1 MSRLP
6 RAIAQAVILTLLL
19 SLPALAQTP
28 APTSKPPYLDPSLP
42 IDQRVSDLVSR
53 LTLDEKAAQMQDVA
67 VAIPRLG
74 IPAYNWWNEAL
85 HGVAR
90 AGNATV
96 FPQAIGL
103 AATWDTDLI
112 HRVADV
118 ISTEA
123 RAKYNDALAHGNT
136 SRYYGLTFWSP
147 NINIFRDP
155 RWGRGQETYGEDP
168 FLTARIGVAFVTGLQ
183 GDDARYLKTI
193 STPKHYAVHSGP
205 EVLRHH
211 FDVPVSPHDF
221 ADTYSPAFRATVME
235 GKADSIMCAY
245 NSVLGVPAC
254 ASPFLMDT
262 LRKSW
267 GFQGY
272 VVSDCGAINDI
283 YQGHGYVMTLQQA
296 AALGVKA
303 GDDLS
308 CGNEYRVIGDAV
320 RDRLLTM
327 ADVDRSVKRLFEAR
341 FRLGMFDPPE
351 MVPWSKLTLADNDTA
366 ASRAVALQT
375 ARESIV
381 LLKNDRSTLPLALTV
396 KTIAVVGP
404 TADLPAVLLGN
415 YNGTPSSYVTP
426 LAGIRKRFTNA
437 NIIYAPGSSL
447 TETNSIPIPLDALR
461 TGGPNSQ
468 PGLKAEY
475 FNNANLQG
483 DPVSTRIDPQV
494 NFEWRGVSPAPGLT
508 GQAYSVRWTGEL
520 IAPADGDYLL
530 GGSVADGLR
539 LYLDAKRI
547 LDDWN
552 PHAERTRTTSVRLQR
567 AHAYRIVM
575 EYYHANRNNPIARL
589 VWSPPDMSSDAV
601 AAAKRADIV
610 IAVVGITPQL
620 EGEEMSTSAPGFFGG
635 DRVDMELPRPQLEM
649 LQAVAATG
657 KPLIV
662 VLTSGSA
669 LSVNWVQ
676 QHAAAVLEAWYPGE
690 EGGTAL
696 ANILAGDYNPSG
708 RLPVTVYTGVAQLPP
723 FEEYS
728 MQGRT
733 YRYFFGVPLYPFG
746 FGLSYTN
753 FTYTNAR
760 VDHEQIAA
768 TDDVNVSVDVKNSG
782 AKEGD
787 EVVELYIT
795 HPDVASAPI
804 RALVGFTRVHL
815 AAGEQRT
822 VSIALH
828 NRELSVVDENGKR
841 HISPGTLELWIGGG
855 QPVAGIGQTPPPG
868 AKIQFRI
875 TSQSDLPD

>member
-1 MSRLP
+1 
-6 RAIAQAVILTLLL
+6 
-19 SLPALAQTP
+19 
-28 APTSKPPYLDPSLP
+28 
-42 IDQRVSDLVSR
+42 
-53 LTLDEKAAQMQDVA
+53 
-67 VAIPRLG
+67 LG
-74 IPAYNWWNEAL
+74 IPAYNWWGEAL

-112 HRVADV
+112 HRVADT

-123 RAKYNDALAHGNT
+123 RAKYNDAIAHGNT
-136 SRYYGLTFWSP
+136 SRYYGLSFWSP

-211 FDVPVSPHDF
+211 FDVPVSLHDF
-221 ADTYSPAFRATVME
+221 ADTYSPAFRATIME
-235 GKADSIMCAY
+235 GKADSVMCAY
-245 NSVLGVPAC
+245 NSVLGAPAC
-254 ASPFLMDT
+254 VSPFLMDT

-267 GFQGY
+267 GFKGY
-272 VVSDCGAINDI
+272 IVSDCGAINDI
-283 YQGHGYVMTLQQA
+283 YQGHGYVLTLQQA

-308 CGNEYRVIGDAV
+308 CGSEYRIVSEAV
-320 RDRLLTM
+320 RDKLLST

-351 MVPWSKLTLADNDTA
+351 LVPWSNLTLADNDTSA
-366 ASRAVALQT
+366 NRALALQT

-381 LLKNDRSTLPLALTV
+381 LLKNDHNTLPLASTV

-404 TADLPAVLLGN
+404 TADLPAILLGN
-415 YNGTPSSYVTP
+415 YNGTPSSFTTP
-426 LAGIRKRFTNA
+426 LAGIRKRFANA
-437 NIIYAPGSSL
+437 KVIYAPGSPL
-447 TETNSIPIPLDALR
+447 TETNSIPVPAAVLR
-461 TGGPNSQ
+461 TGGADSK
-468 PGLKAEY
+468 PGLKAEF
-475 FNNANLQG
+475 FNNANLEG
-483 DPVSTRIDPQV
+483 APASTRVDAQV
-494 NFEWRGVSPAPGLT
+494 NFDWRGIAPAPGLT

-520 IAPADGDYLL
+520 VGPADGDYLL
-530 GGSVADGLR
+530 GGSASDGFR
-539 LYLDAKRI
+539 LYLDGTRI
-547 LDDWN
+547 VDDWIA
-552 PHAERTRTTSVRLQR
+552 HYARTRTTSVHLSR
-567 AHAYRIVM
+567 ARVYKIVV
-575 EYYHANRNNPIARL
+575 EYYSRQARNPVARL
-589 VWSPPDMSSDAV
+589 LWSPPDMSAEAV
-601 AAAKRADIV
+601 AAAKQADVV
-610 IAVVGITPQL
+610 IAVVGITPDL

-676 QHAAAVLEAWYPGE
+676 QHASAVLEAWYPGE

-708 RLPVTVYTGVAQLPP
+708 RLPVTFYTGVAQLPP

-753 FTYTNAR
+753 FSYTNAR
-760 VDHEQIAA
+760 VDREQIVA

-787 EVVELYIT
+787 EVVELYVT
-795 HPDVASAPI
+795 HPDVQGAPI
-804 RALVGFTRVHL
+804 RALAGFTLVHL

-822 VSIALH
+822 VSIPLH

-841 HISPGTLELWIGGG
+841 HITPGTVELWIGGG
-855 QPVAGIGQTPPPG
+855 QPVASLGQTPPPG